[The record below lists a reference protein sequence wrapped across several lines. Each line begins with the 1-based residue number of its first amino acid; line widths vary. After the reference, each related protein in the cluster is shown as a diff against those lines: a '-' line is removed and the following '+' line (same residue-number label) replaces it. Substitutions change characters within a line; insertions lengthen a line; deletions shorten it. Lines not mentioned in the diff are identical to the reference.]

1 MAIVLYNSHINHNKG
16 ATKMSIYTVN
26 GYENRKDYLNCLAED
41 YGVDIETVYIIAS
54 TLGSSEDFDGLVS
67 HIEDIAEF

>member
-1 MAIVLYNSHINHNKG
+1 
-16 ATKMSIYTVN
+16 MSIYTDN
-26 GYENRKDYLNCLAED
+26 GYESRKDYLNCLAED